1 MTSTERLNMKFQG
14 KVALITGAGNGIG
27 RSIALQMAKEGA
39 KIAVNDIN
47 PESIE
52 ETISLLEDIGAEGL
66 AVKADVSDVE
76 QVKKMFEKL
85 KSTWGTIDILVN
97 NAGINFLPTW
107 TDYSDYMREATFKSV
122 DEVRTTGKVQESL
135 KITSS
140 FKDEWWHT
148 MINIHLNGTFYCT
161 REALKIMEEKR
172 YGKIINMG
180 SICGIMGCVG
190 VPSYSAAKGAIIAFT
205 KSVAK
210 EVIGSGITVNAV
222 APGYCD
228 TDILNFA
235 DDEMKSLLLLRTPI
249 GRLATTDEI
258 SSAVLYLASN
268 DADFMVGQVMSP
280 NGGMLI

>member
-1 MTSTERLNMKFQG
+1 
-14 KVALITGAGNGIG
+14 
-27 RSIALQMAKEGA
+27 
-39 KIAVNDIN
+39 
-47 PESIE
+47 
-52 ETISLLEDIGAEGL
+52 
-66 AVKADVSDVE
+66 
-76 QVKKMFEKL
+76 
-85 KSTWGTIDILVN
+85 
-97 NAGINFLPTW
+97 
-107 TDYSDYMREATFKSV
+107 
-122 DEVRTTGKVQESL
+122 
-135 KITSS
+135 
-140 FKDEWWHT
+140 

-190 VPSYSAAKGAIIAFT
+190 IPSYSAAKGAIIAFT

-228 TDILNFA
+228 TDILSFA
-235 DDEMKSLLLLRTPI
+235 DEEMKSLLLLKTPL